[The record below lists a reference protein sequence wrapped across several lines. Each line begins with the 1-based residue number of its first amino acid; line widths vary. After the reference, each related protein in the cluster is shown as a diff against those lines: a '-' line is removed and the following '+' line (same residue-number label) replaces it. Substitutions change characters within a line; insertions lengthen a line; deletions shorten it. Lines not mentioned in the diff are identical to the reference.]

1 MRAHTSRPHACKRL
15 QQWRHSEIAAAA
27 RPRELQAP
35 GSCGPHSQRS
45 CRCAAACSMRRV
57 SLACSAWQRQPARG
71 TPHSLRPS
79 PCLAPRPAAPCEMC
93 VNGCAAGVC
102 STGWG
107 CCRLTSRRRRRT
119 ITAVA
124 PPLPAAVKA
133 AGGHVLDAGNGVR
146 VGGWHISSHKG
157 PITGALAAIAAW
169 PAARRCHA
177 AVPVPVPQPCL
188 NRRRR
193 RLCSRRC
200 AGAHQGRPGRA
211 GGTRA
216 VLWRELRPPDA
227 PAFRGHHQVGG
238 RWRRDGS
245 WQGTLGQGRAGD
257 ALRCMPQR
265 KCCPRHCCPAAS
277 PL

>member
-133 AGGHVLDAGNGVR
+133 AGGPRAGRRQRRESGR
-146 VGGWHISSHKG
+146 VAHQQPQRTHHGCAGRHRRV
-157 PITGALAAIAAW
+157 
-169 PAARRCHA
+169 ARSAPLPRGRA
-177 AVPVPVPQPCL
+177 RARPVPQPCL

-193 RLCSRRC
+193 RLCSRRLRWS
-200 AGAHQGRPGRA
+200 ASRPTWA
-211 GGTRA
+211 
-216 VLWRELRPPDA
+216 
-227 PAFRGHHQVGG
+227 
-238 RWRRDGS
+238 RR
-245 WQGTLGQGRAGD
+245 
-257 ALRCMPQR
+257 
-265 KCCPRHCCPAAS
+265 RHPSSFMARTTSA
-277 PL
+277 